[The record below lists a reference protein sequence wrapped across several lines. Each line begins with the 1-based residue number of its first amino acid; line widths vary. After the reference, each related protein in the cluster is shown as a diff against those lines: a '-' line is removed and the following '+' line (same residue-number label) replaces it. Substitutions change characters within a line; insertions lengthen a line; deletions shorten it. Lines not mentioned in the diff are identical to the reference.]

1 MPNCFHAQLWRMS
14 LLGKL
19 VVEDDIWLVGIAQAL
34 AQLLLSFPY
43 G

>member
-1 MPNCFHAQLWRMS
+1 MRNCFHAQLWRLS

-19 VVEDDIWLVGIAQAL
+19 VVEDDIRLVGIAQAL